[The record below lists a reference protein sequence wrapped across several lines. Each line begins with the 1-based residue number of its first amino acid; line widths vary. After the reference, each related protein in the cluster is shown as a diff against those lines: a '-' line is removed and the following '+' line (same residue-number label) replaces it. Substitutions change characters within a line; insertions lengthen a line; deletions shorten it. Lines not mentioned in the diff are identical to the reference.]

1 MTENQIPYEQEE
13 EINLV
18 SLLFTVLR
26 KYRQMAAAALV
37 CAVLFAGVAVVKNIS
52 WNAAIQKAAEEGET
66 TPRTSAQQTYEENMV
81 EYREAQ
87 NKRDTDVQSYNQQL
101 RDNERSQQTVQFN
114 IDNAEEYM
122 EKSVLNSI
130 DPYNVYNAR
139 ADLYVTTDYKIMPGM
154 DYQNP
159 DYTSSVLSAYTS
171 LLTNHEAISAIAEQF
186 NMEERYMRELVS
198 VWGDNSTR
206 LLSISINAASEEDAT
221 AILDACHRPDERPVR
236 DD

>member
-18 SLLFTVLR
+18 SLLFTVLH

-37 CAVLFAGVAVVKNIS
+37 CAVLFAGVAVMKNIS
-52 WNAAIQKAAEEGET
+52 WNAAVQKAAEEGET
-66 TPRTSAQQTYEENMV
+66 APRTSAQQTYEEDMV

-122 EKSVLNSI
+122 EKSVLQEN
-130 DPYNVYNAR
+130 
-139 ADLYVTTDYKIMPGM
+139 KISFCGFDDDFPGVCHKLRR
-154 DYQNP
+154 QNE
-159 DYTSSVLSAYTS
+159 YRRG
-171 LLTNHEAISAIAEQF
+171 IAVH
-186 NMEERYMRELVS
+186 Y
-198 VWGDNSTR
+198 
-206 LLSISINAASEEDAT
+206 
-221 AILDACHRPDERPVR
+221 
-236 DD
+236 